1 MEQQYLRKIIVV
13 PQYGTPFLYLCIVN
27 QLNVIIMATKV
38 LSNEF
43 MQNIATEEAWKELSS
58 NFAWTGT
65 MLEKYQD
72 KVNWDE
78 ISKNRNIRWTIPLI
92 QKFQKKIN
100 WDKFSDYTD
109 ENILT
114 EGTIEAF
121 KDKWNWHNLSN
132 NGNVPLADELL
143 EKYADRWDWEQIID
157 CYGCSCYDKR
167 AIEFY
172 EKFKEYIPASK
183 LQNTYLWRG
192 IVEQR
197 ARQLMAEII
206 G

>member
-1 MEQQYLRKIIVV
+1 M
-13 PQYGTPFLYLCIVN
+13 
-27 QLNVIIMATKV
+27 TKV

-58 NFAWTGT
+58 NFNWSETT
-65 MLEKYQD
+65 LEKYQD

-78 ISKNRNIRWTIPLI
+78 ISSNSNIRWTIPMI

-100 WDKFSDYTD
+100 WDKFSDYAD

-114 EGTIEAF
+114 ERVIEAF
-121 KDKWNWHNLSN
+121 KEKWNWHNLSN
-132 NGNVPLADELL
+132 NGRVQMTDELL
-143 EKYADRWDWEQIID
+143 EKFADRWNWEEIID
-157 CYGCSCYDKR
+157 SYCNNIYDKR

-172 EKFKEYIPASK
+172 EKFKEYIPVSK
-183 LQNTYLWRG
+183 LQNTYLWRS

-197 ARQLMAEII
+197 AKQLEDEIT

>member
-1 MEQQYLRKIIVV
+1 
-13 PQYGTPFLYLCIVN
+13 
-27 QLNVIIMATKV
+27 MATKV

-58 NFAWTGT
+58 NFNWSETT
-65 MLEKYQD
+65 LEKYQD

-78 ISKNRNIRWTIPLI
+78 ISSNSNIRWTIPMI

-100 WDKFSDYTD
+100 WDKFSDYAD

-114 EGTIEAF
+114 ESYLEAF
-121 KDKWNWHNLSN
+121 KEKWNWHNLSN
-132 NGNVPLADELL
+132 NGRVQMTDELL
-143 EKYADRWDWEQIID
+143 EKYADRWDWGEIID
-157 CYGCSCYDKR
+157 SYCNDVYSKR
-167 AIEFY
+167 PIEFY
-172 EKFKEYIPASK
+172 EKFKDYIPASK
-183 LQNTYLWRG
+183 LQNTYLWRS

-197 ARQLMAEII
+197 AKQLEVEIT